1 MRRHIMAEILLLFFA
16 WVSVSQSQQGQVVGV
31 LIKPENILFTG
42 NNSISSEELRSIF
55 RSAGTVTAGLSPES
69 MDVYNTDRVTHGL
82 NMLLAFYRNRGFVRA
97 EINGPDTDF
106 VPSEG
111 GSRIRLLFK
120 VSENHL
126 YRLGQVKI
134 SGSKTLDGSTLR
146 AMLNI
151 QPGQPL
157 NLAKLNAGV
166 QAIQK
171 AYLALGYLDIDVRAN
186 LDFAEKKD
194 LADIL
199 VNIKEGNQYH
209 VGQLDLVGRS
219 PINPVLLRDFLPMQP
234 DDIFAEKTFEACLQ
248 NLNELGIT
256 PVLTDSD
263 ISFKIDRDKALVN
276 LEIDLEGKSSRK

>member
-1 MRRHIMAEILLLFFA
+1 MQRTLMAEALLLLLA
-16 WVSVSQSQQGQVVGV
+16 WVPVAQGQQGQVSGV
-31 LIKPENILFTG
+31 FVKPENILFIG
-42 NNSISSEELRSIF
+42 NSSISSEELRSIF
-55 RSAGTVTAGLSPES
+55 RSAGTVTAQLSPES
-69 MDVYNTDRVTHGL
+69 MDVYNTDRIAHGL

-97 EINGPDTDF
+97 EIKGPDTDF
-106 VPSEG
+106 VPGEG
-111 GSRIRLLFK
+111 GSRIRLLFRI
-120 VSENHL
+120 SEDYL

-134 SGSKTLDGSTLR
+134 GGIKTLDESILA

-171 AYLALGYLDIDVRAN
+171 AYLSRGYLDIDVRAS
-186 LDFAEKKD
+186 LDITEKKG

-199 VNIKEGNQYH
+199 LNIKEGIQYH
-209 VGQLDLVGRS
+209 VGQVDLLG
-219 PINPVLLRDFLPMQP
+219 NPLISSLLLRDFLPMQTG
-234 DDIFAEKTFEACLQ
+234 DIFAEKTFEACLQ

-263 ISFKIDRDKALVN
+263 ITFKIDREKALVN

>member
-1 MRRHIMAEILLLFFA
+1 MAEALLLLLA
-16 WVSVSQSQQGQVVGV
+16 WVPVAQGQQGQVSGV
-31 LIKPENILFTG
+31 FVKPENILFIG
-42 NNSISSEELRSIF
+42 NSSISSEELRSIF
-55 RSAGTVTAGLSPES
+55 RSAGTVTAQLSPES
-69 MDVYNTDRVTHGL
+69 MDVYNTDRIAHGL

-97 EINGPDTDF
+97 EIKGPDTDF
-106 VPSEG
+106 VPGEG
-111 GSRIRLLFK
+111 GSRIRLLFRI
-120 VSENHL
+120 SEDHL

-134 SGSKTLDGSTLR
+134 GGIKTLDESILT

-171 AYLALGYLDIDVRAN
+171 AYLSRGYLDIDVRAS
-186 LDFAEKKD
+186 LDITEKKG
-194 LADIL
+194 LADVL
-199 VNIKEGNQYH
+199 LNIKEGIQYH
-209 VGQLDLVGRS
+209 VGQVDLLG
-219 PINPVLLRDFLPMQP
+219 NPLISSLLLRDFLPMQTG
-234 DDIFAEKTFEACLQ
+234 DIFAEKTFEACLQ

-263 ISFKIDRDKALVN
+263 ITFKIDREKALVN